1 MRVEEGEVVVREEE
15 LLDWGVRS
23 LMAAGAEEIPA
34 RTHAAILLSADRR
47 GHYSHGF
54 NRLDIYCGDIARYS
68 SSQAEAA
75 GTELP
80 CLAGSAAPT
89 PRPWW

>member
-1 MRVEEGEVVVREEE
+1 MMASSGAVWGTIDVTDRQEDEVRAQQGEVVVREED

-23 LMAAGAEEIPA
+23 LMAAGAEESPA

-54 NRLDIYCGDIARYS
+54 NRLDIYYNDIKRYVLS
-68 SSQAEAA
+68 S
-75 GTELP
+75 
-80 CLAGSAAPT
+80 
-89 PRPWW
+89 